1 MLIKRR
7 FATML
12 RVKKWLVVM
21 VLSMITGQ
29 LYGDIKLRK
38 IEIVSLGAFLNITE
52 KVTWYMKDS
61 RFCEK
66 SDRDLLLGT
75 STSSK
80 IFDLKKKRVYEVD
93 YDDKTYNMYSLED
106 YKKSDITSLD
116 DIFYEDEFEDYDI
129 EYFFM
134 DILPMGFT
142 RNIGG
147 YETKGIL
154 ITFNIR
160 LKNPFKNSHVD
171 ALGSLVLWGARLPKS
186 DPVAKIF
193 DFYYG
198 NIETDSSEQQPLL
211 QTAGGKLIRRDP
223 NYAKLERKANRIM
236 KELWGDTTNVYPLG
250 LEIVGRIGD
259 PTDASSTLLPVIV
272 SSYVV
277 SVSESPIDDDV
288 FKVPDGFSIETEEE
302 DSDSTFF
309 FPLVPQGND

>member
-1 MLIKRR
+1 MIS
-7 FATML
+7 
-12 RVKKWLVVM
+12 VKKWSVVM
-21 VLSMITGQ
+21 VLFMITGQ
-29 LYGDIKLRK
+29 LHGDIKLRK
-38 IEIVSLGAFLNITE
+38 IEIVSLGTLFNITE

-66 SDRDLLLGT
+66 SDKELLFST

-93 YDDKTYNMYSLED
+93 YDDKTYSIHSLED
-106 YKKSDITSLD
+106 YEKSDLTSLD
-116 DIFYEDEFEDYDI
+116 NVFYDDEFEDYDI

-134 DILPMGFT
+134 DISPLDFT

-171 ALGSLVLWGARLPKS
+171 ALGSLVLWGARLPEN
-186 DPVAKIF
+186 DPMAKIF
-193 DFYYG
+193 NFYYG
-198 NIETDSSEQQPLL
+198 NIETDSSEQQLL
-211 QTAGGKLIRRDP
+211 LHTAGAKLIRRDP

-250 LEIVGRIGD
+250 IEIVGRIGD
-259 PTDASSTLLPVIV
+259 PTDASSTVLPVV
-272 SSYVV
+272 VTSYVA
-277 SVSESPIDDDV
+277 SVSETSIDDDV
-288 FKVPDGFSIETEEE
+288 FKVPDGFSIETEE

-309 FPLVPQGND
+309 FPFEPKGND